1 MKEFE
6 EKVRQEFGYMRYAP
20 VMFISALTG
29 QRVDGLFP
37 MINMCNEQ
45 ASMRISTGQLNDV
58 LRDAI
63 NRVQPPT
70 DRGRRLKIY
79 YMTQTSVKPPH
90 FVLFCNDAELFH
102 YSYRRYIENR
112 IREVFGLTGTPVR
125 MTIRQKGDET

>member
-1 MKEFE
+1 
-6 EKVRQEFGYMRYAP
+6 MRYAP